1 MAEGNDARRVIMV
14 TGAAS
19 GIGAAVCRRMAG
31 PGIALFIHTRAN
43 REGAERTAEA
53 ARNKGAEAIVGLGD
67 MENADTALRLVRETR
82 EAYGQLDALVAN
94 AGFAHRAGFG
104 ELDNAGLERSLQAIT
119 AGFFRLA
126 SAALPLIERS
136 AMGRIV
142 TVSSFLAHVFKLGG
156 DVFPASAA
164 AKAGQEA
171 LAKSLAYQLASK
183 GITVNTVSP
192 GYIRKDAG
200 AHSALRPGGLEE
212 AVTRV
217 PIGRP
222 GVPDEVASLIEY
234 LLSPEAGYITGQVIQ
249 VDGGLS
255 L

>member
-1 MAEGNDARRVIMV
+1 
-14 TGAAS
+14 
-19 GIGAAVCRRMAG
+19 
-31 PGIALFIHTRAN
+31 
-43 REGAERTAEA
+43 
-53 ARNKGAEAIVGLGD
+53 
-67 MENADTALRLVRETR
+67 MENDDTALRLVRETR

-217 PIGRP
+217 PLGRP